1 MSKVTS
7 SRGSVVDFEL
17 MAIMANINAP
27 KATASL
33 KTTVPK
39 YYNVEQDIAYV
50 EAISTEQFLRE
61 QLANSIPTEA
71 PIVEVEEVAETP
83 VSLEIVEPSTEN
95 DDEYEKSV
103 DNITEAKNNKR
114 K

>member
-71 PIVEVEEVAETP
+71 PIVEATDETP